1 VELQKLALLLA
12 FTDQNGTSN
21 PPEKCGPAWQKK
33 IGYERISTRDFAGG
47 QNSKNS
53 SCQDKNPG
61 KEEFFTL

>member
-1 VELQKLALLLA
+1 LLA

-21 PPEKCGPAWQKK
+21 PPEKCGYPWARENQP
-33 IGYERISTRDFAGG
+33 TRDYAGG

>member
-21 PPEKCGPAWQKK
+21 PPEKCGYPWARENQP
-33 IGYERISTRDFAGG
+33 TRDYAGG

>member
-1 VELQKLALLLA
+1 VELQKLARLLRS
-12 FTDQNGTSN
+12 QIGPGTSN